1 MGNSG
6 KPFQMNVNLY
16 IRLTC
21 ALAHPGCRYDA
32 VWHWAKLEP
41 STIGEAALQRRLSSH
56 YPVKAFSTYRMLLDP
71 NNVLGNEWLDRVLP
85 IKA

>member
-1 MGNSG
+1 M
-6 KPFQMNVNLY
+6 
-16 IRLTC
+16 
-21 ALAHPGCRYDA
+21 
-32 VWHWAKLEP
+32 WHWAKLEP